1 MNELTAIVC
10 VCVFGGGDTLRGVWL
25 RQRIDRNT
33 GRRAAVQFF
42 FPHMQSY
49 LIIIISSA
57 LG

>member
-1 MNELTAIVC
+1 MNELTAI

>member
-10 VCVFGGGDTLRGVWL
+10 VCLGGGDTLRGVWL

-42 FPHMQSY
+42 FSTY
-49 LIIIISSA
+49 AIIFNYNNK
-57 LG
+57 

>member
-10 VCVFGGGDTLRGVWL
+10 VCLGGGDTLRGVWL

>member
-10 VCVFGGGDTLRGVWL
+10 VCVCLGGDTLRGVWL